1 MARLKLSDPSQP
13 IYVRT
18 VLGIYEFFASL
29 KLAVVLILSL
39 ACLLGVATFVE
50 ANYGTAAV
58 GFLIY
63 HTWFFAALLALLAT
77 NIFCAASIRF
87 PWKRHQTG
95 FVVTHI
101 GLLTL
106 LTGSA
111 ISDRGSVNSQMLV
124 FLGQS
129 NHVAIDMD
137 QSTLNIADIPGHP
150 HRCRCASSRGPS
162 TGATWPPTP
171 SCGGSSRGWDSTIRG
186 RPGCT
191 PPKPCTT
198 TAKPKSKS
206 SISIHGASSARPP
219 ISRSTSISR

>member
-1 MARLKLSDPSQP
+1 M
-13 IYVRT
+13 
-18 VLGIYEFFASL
+18 
-29 KLAVVLILSL
+29 
-39 ACLLGVATFVE
+39 LGVATFVE
-50 ANYGTAAV
+50 ANFGTAAI

-137 QSTLNIADIPGHP
+137 QSTLNIADIPGRPEPLQVRFQPGPFNWSDLAPYPVVRRIKSWVGLDDPQKTWVHP
-150 HRCRCASSRGPS
+150 PQVLYDDGKTKVEVVDYYSR
-162 TGATWPPTP
+162 
-171 SCGGSSRGWDSTIRG
+171 
-186 RPGCT
+186 
-191 PPKPCTT
+191 
-198 TAKPKSKS
+198 
-206 SISIHGASSARPP
+206 SIVRAAP
-219 ISRSTSISR
+219 ISRSTSTSR